1 MNNVTIRGRLCA
13 DPEIRYSNGG
23 NPLAISNVNIAVNRK
38 KKDDGADFIPVTA
51 FGKVAELFEKYL
63 HKGSDVIVIGHINTG
78 NYTNKEGKKV
88 YTWNVVAD
96 SIEFCG
102 SKANNTSNSNDAPN
116 ESFMNLPDNIDEIVP
131 FN

>member
-1 MNNVTIRGRLCA
+1 MNNVCIRGRLCA
-13 DPEIRYSNGG
+13 DPEIRYSNGEK
-23 NPLAISNVNIAVNRK
+23 PMAISNVSIAVNRK

-51 FGKVAELFEKYL
+51 FGKIAELFEKYL
-63 HKGSDVIVIGHINTG
+63 HKGNDVIVIGHINTG

-102 SKANNTSNSNDAPN
+102 SKADNASSKDAPN
-116 ESFMNLPDNIDEIVP
+116 DSFMNIDADMTDVP
-131 FN
+131 FK

>member
-13 DPEIRYSNGG
+13 DAEIRYSNGEK
-23 NPLAISNVNIAVNRK
+23 PLAISSANIAVNRK
-38 KKDDGADFIPVTA
+38 KKDEGADFIPVTA

-63 HKGSDVIVIGHINTG
+63 HKGSDIIVIGHINTG

-96 SIEFCG
+96 SIEFCDK
-102 SKANNTSNSNDAPN
+102 KADASNSTPQEDTG
-116 ESFMNLPDNIDEIVP
+116 FMNLPGNIDDEIP